1 MIKSKDTPQANRF
14 SIITLFP
21 ELFSA
26 FQKEGIV
33 GRAIQAQALT
43 LETIFLRDFA
53 PGPRRNVDAHVVGTS
68 DGMALKA
75 DVTASAIESVLTLD
89 TYVIHMTPAGKVFH
103 HDLAK
108 ELAQKK
114 HLLFLCGRYAGFDAR
129 VVKKYAH
136 LELSIGDFILAGG
149 ELPAMCVIE
158 SVARFL
164 PAVLG
169 NSQSAENDSFADGLL
184 EAPQYAK
191 PDVFEGMP
199 IPGILSSGDHQKIA
213 KFNRRE
219 QIEITAQRRPDLLLR
234 IWDQLTPQEKKI
246 AEKIWKHV
254 TPR

>member
-1 MIKSKDTPQANRF
+1 MGSHRF

-26 FQKEGIV
+26 FRKEGII
-33 GRAIQAQALT
+33 GRAIQMKALALDT
-43 LETIFLRDFA
+43 VFLRDFA
-53 PGPRRNVDAHVVGTS
+53 PGPRRNVDGHVVGMG
-68 DGMALKA
+68 DGMVLKA
-75 DVTASAIESVLTLD
+75 DVTEKAIQSVLTPE
-89 TYVIHMTPAGKVFH
+89 TYVVHMTPAGKVFH
-103 HDLAK
+103 HDMAK
-108 ELAQKK
+108 TLAQKK
-114 HLLFLCGRYAGFDAR
+114 HLVFLCGRYAGFDAR
-129 VVKKYAH
+129 VIKKYAH
-136 LELSIGDFILAGG
+136 LELSIGDFVLAGG

-164 PAVLG
+164 PTVLG

-191 PDVFEGMP
+191 PDMFHGMP

-213 KFNRRE
+213 QFNRRE

-234 IWDQLTPQEKKI
+234 IWDTLTPQEKKV

-254 TPR
+254 IP